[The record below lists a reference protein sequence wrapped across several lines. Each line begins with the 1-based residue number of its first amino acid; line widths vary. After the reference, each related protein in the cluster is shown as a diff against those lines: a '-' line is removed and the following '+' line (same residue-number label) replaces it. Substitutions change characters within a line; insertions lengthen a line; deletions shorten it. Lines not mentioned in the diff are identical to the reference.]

1 MLRWFPLAWLLFA
14 CAPDGGLVPD
24 AGRPDAGALD
34 VPAELPDAGPPEPEP
49 PYEVV
54 VDVGPDGP
62 FGTHVISVPAR
73 ANWVL
78 TGLYLRAGESAT
90 FAASGTWSAR
100 GVTVGPEGD
109 PSIGEAQRGCPV
121 GALAVRSGLRFEDT
135 IACLPGAATYVAPRD
150 GIVYVGM
157 IESTDLGE
165 AYHERLDVDGTIEVT
180 ITSVGATVPS
190 VRAGEIAAYPF
201 EQVASGWV
209 ELLGAHHR
217 VVVPAAQAL
226 ADRATAASS
235 LGTLDRIYEIER
247 GLRSGE
253 PFFGQRIRW
262 FPDDTLASIGYMLAG
277 NPIRCVP
284 ELMTGNDRQ
293 RILRASEG
301 PTDIWGFSHELGHVF
316 SFVDGVWVY
325 QYVNVESW
333 PNIFTLRA
341 LRTLGR
347 TTDQPNLDTYCA
359 GRDAYLAGGPYET
372 FRNDPFVQ
380 LCFLMEFE
388 ETYGAG
394 FYERFFAGLNGET
407 NEDVRYDGTDASVW
421 RYVKSRFDLAAEE
434 DTAALWTRWRVPL

>member
-1 MLRWFPLAWLLFA
+1 MPLRTLWLLLLLSA
-14 CAPDGGLVPD
+14 CAPSGGGD
-24 AGRPDAGALD
+24 AGVLDGSADVGTLD
-34 VPAELPDAGPPEPEP
+34 VPPDAGPPAPEP

-54 VDVGPDGP
+54 VDVAPDGP
-62 FGTHVISVPAR
+62 YGTHVVSVPAR

-90 FAASGTWSAR
+90 LAATGTWSAR
-100 GVTVGPEGD
+100 GATVGPEGD
-109 PSIGEAQRGCPV
+109 PGLGDAQRGCPV

-135 IACLPGAATYVAPRD
+135 IACLSEASRYVAPRD

-165 AYHERLDVDGTIEVT
+165 AYQERIDVDGMLEVT
-180 ITSVGATVPS
+180 ITSDGATVPS
-190 VRAGEIAAYPF
+190 VRASELSSYPF
-201 EQVASGWV
+201 ARVASGWV
-209 ELLGAHHR
+209 ELLAAHHR
-217 VVVPAAQAL
+217 VVVPAAQVL
-226 ADRATAASS
+226 ADRGTAAAS
-235 LGTLDRIYEIER
+235 LATLDRIYEIER
-247 GLRSGE
+247 DLRSDA

-316 SFVDGVWVY
+316 SFVNGTWVY
-325 QYVNVESW
+325 QINNVESW
-333 PNIFTLRA
+333 PNVFTLRA

-347 TTDQPNLDTYCA
+347 TTDQPNLDTYCD
-359 GRDAYLAGGPYET
+359 GRDGYLAGGAYET

-388 ETYGAG
+388 EAYGPT
-394 FYERFFAGLNGET
+394 FYERFFEGMNGET
-407 NEDVRYDGTDASVW
+407 NEDVGYDGTDASVW
-421 RYVKSRFDLAAEE
+421 RYVKERFDLAAGD
-434 DTAALWTRWRVPL
+434 DTEAIWSRWRVPR